1 MLRAGLVLLAVTGL
15 WAGGCAG
22 QYESPLS
29 NTDPS
34 VKIPAMKK
42 AVQHKDATLATRRQL
57 VTDLDSDDPAVRLY
71 AIHALEGLT
80 GQRLGYEHYLDRDQ
94 RQPALNQ
101 WRQWL
106 AEQEA
111 DPPTSQ
117 PSDPAPKTADINS
130 QG

>member
-1 MLRAGLVLLAVTGL
+1 
-15 WAGGCAG
+15 
-22 QYESPLS
+22 LS
-29 NTDPS
+29 NKDPY

-42 AVQHKDATLATRRQL
+42 AVHQKDATLATRRQL
-57 VTDLDSDDPAVRLY
+57 VADLDSDDPAVRLY

-94 RQPALNQ
+94 RQPALKQ
-101 WRQWL
+101 WQQWL

-111 DPPTSQ
+111 NLPASQ
-117 PSDPAPKTADINS
+117 PSTKPPETADVNS

>member
-1 MLRAGLVLLAVTGL
+1 MLRTGRVLLVVTGL
-15 WAGGCAG
+15 WAGGCAAL
-22 QYESPLS
+22 YEPPLS
-29 NTDPS
+29 DTDPY

-42 AVQHKDATLATRRQL
+42 AVQQKDATLTTRRQL
-57 VTDLDSDDPAVRLY
+57 VADLDNDDPAVRLY

-80 GQRLGYEHYLDRDQ
+80 GQRFGYEHYLDRDR
-94 RQPALNQ
+94 RQPALTQ

-111 DPPTSQ
+111 KDPTHQ
-117 PSDPAPKTADINS
+117 PINRAPQTADVNR